1 VNAALVALGFV
12 IAYAAYTMRLQVEKP
27 TGAIGTLVVAT
38 IFKGLPLFLGV
49 YLFLVG
55 LEI

>member
-1 VNAALVALGFV
+1 MNAALVALGFV
-12 IAYAAYTMRLQVEKP
+12 IAYAAYTMKLQVKEP
-27 TGAIGTLVVAT
+27 TGTIGTLIVAT

>member
-1 VNAALVALGFV
+1 MNAALVAFGLVF
-12 IAYAAYTMRLQVEKP
+12 AYAAYTVKLQVKEP
-27 TGAIGTLVVAT
+27 TGTVATLIAAT
-38 IFKGLPLFLGV
+38 IFKALPLFLGV

>member
-1 VNAALVALGFV
+1 MNAALVAFGLV
-12 IAYAAYTMRLQVEKP
+12 LAYAAHTMKLQVEKP
-27 TGAIGTLVVAT
+27 TGTIATLVVAT

-49 YLFLVG
+49 YLFLIG